1 MVATAVMAVMAVV
14 VDLVDL
20 AVVIDLPHMTIFAPV
35 KVVLEEKEATAV
47 LAVKDNLVLT
57 VKPIK

>member
-1 MVATAVMAVMAVV
+1 MAVMAVV